1 MTGRRETWID
11 RYCREAPICPDRAR
25 HQYEDFGPA
34 RESGYD
40 AEETCKHCG
49 VVRCSNTSKTHK
61 TRRFGW
67 TIVGYLRRAK
77 GENA

>member
-1 MTGRRETWID
+1 MTGRRETWLD
-11 RYCREAPICPDRAR
+11 RYCREAPICPGRER
-25 HQYEDFGPA
+25 HQYEDFGPP

-49 VVRCSNTSKTHK
+49 TVRCSNVQKPPK
-61 TRRFGW
+61 TRW
-67 TIVGYLRRAK
+67 TVVGYLRRAK